1 MVAHVDGKKESM
13 SEKVNTEVVLL
24 LLTRTS
30 FVPKVMAGLAAGR
43 WVLTRRYVDKC
54 ARRGAWLPSPALF
67 ITSEAVVRHR
77 RVWHQVSVCCVYI
90 DAISCFMFH
99 FMYQH
104 GAGAAVFSGMRA
116 ALLMSDP
123 RKNAVYKRI
132 VLAGGGT
139 LVRLVF

>member
-1 MVAHVDGKKESM
+1 MATLIV
-13 SEKVNTEVVLL
+13 
-24 LLTRTS
+24 
-30 FVPKVMAGLAAGR
+30 KVMAGLAAGR

-77 RVWHQVSVCCVYI
+77 RVWHQVRALCSYLICYVSEHVI
-90 DAISCFMFH
+90 F
-99 FMYQH
+99 QH

>member
-1 MVAHVDGKKESM
+1 MIVQ
-13 SEKVNTEVVLL
+13 
-24 LLTRTS
+24 
-30 FVPKVMAGLAAGR
+30 VMAGLAAGR

-77 RVWHQVSVCCVYI
+77 RVWHQVSICCVFPCYV
-90 DAISCFMFH
+90 SLCSLCH
-99 FMYQH
+99 VSYQH

-139 LVRLVF
+139 LVRWG

>member
-1 MVAHVDGKKESM
+1 
-13 SEKVNTEVVLL
+13 
-24 LLTRTS
+24 
-30 FVPKVMAGLAAGR
+30 MAGLAAGR

-77 RVWHQVSVCCVYI
+77 RVWHQVRALCNCTIYLRPL
-90 DAISCFMFH
+90 MF
-99 FMYQH
+99 QH

-139 LVRLVF
+139 LVRCG

>member
-13 SEKVNTEVVLL
+13 SEKVNTKVIVVL

-77 RVWHQVSVCCVYI
+77 RVWHQVRALCS
-90 DAISCFMFH
+90 H
-99 FMYQH
+99 FICN
-104 GAGAAVFSGMRA
+104 VS
-116 ALLMSDP
+116 
-123 RKNAVYKRI
+123 
-132 VLAGGGT
+132 
-139 LVRLVF
+139 

>member
-1 MVAHVDGKKESM
+1 
-13 SEKVNTEVVLL
+13 
-24 LLTRTS
+24 
-30 FVPKVMAGLAAGR
+30 MAGLAAGR

-77 RVWHQVSVCCVYI
+77 RVWHQVSICCVFLCYVCVI
-90 DAISCFMFH
+90 VTRFVMF
-99 FMYQH
+99 QH

-139 LVRLVF
+139 LVR